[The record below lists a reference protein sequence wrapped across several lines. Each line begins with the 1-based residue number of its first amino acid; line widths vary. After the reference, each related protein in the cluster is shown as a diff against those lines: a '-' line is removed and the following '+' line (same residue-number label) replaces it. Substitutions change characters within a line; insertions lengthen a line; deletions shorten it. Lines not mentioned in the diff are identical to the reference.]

1 MVACTL
7 DYHWHR
13 YVIAALVSLFVGVV
27 ILLPIRIARLV
38 LERRRRRRRPTA
50 ATRLRSTLGHL
61 RAGAEGILAG
71 NSTVNKIIVSVVH
84 LLPFLIIVVNITL
97 HHIRKLFIVA

>member
-38 LERRRRRRRPTA
+38 LERRRRRPTA